1 MNPRGAPKIDT
12 LNRLKDTQENRLEEL
27 PKLCLNLWRYLL
39 AAAGKHMFPAYR
51 TDLSGSGQLQYVVAS
66 PLYTPFY
73 SAIFLSDGL

>member
-39 AAAGKHMFPAYR
+39 EAAGKHMFPAYR
-51 TDLSGSGQLQYVVAS
+51 TDLSG
-66 PLYTPFY
+66 
-73 SAIFLSDGL
+73 